1 LVPTSWWAV
10 LLWLPLSPALTWAS
24 AVDLDVRR
32 LPDRSLAAAAGLW
45 TAVVLGL
52 DVAIHDHPRPLVEA
66 AVAAIVSSLIF
77 FLLHLTSP
85 DGLGFGDVKLV
96 AVLTADSAGTDGW
109 PTVVALTDTNFAARL
124 AAARKAGSLTQQQL
138 ADRSGAHVTQ
148 IRRYEAGTSQPTL
161 DVLRALAL
169 ALNVS
174 ADSLLFDDDERGPHN
189 PTLRLKLEA
198 VDQFTPDEQEH
209 VAAFI
214 EGALLRHHARQAFSG
229 QAS

>member
-1 LVPTSWWAV
+1 MVTTTAT
-10 LLWLPLSPALTWAS
+10 PAT
-24 AVDLDVRR
+24 
-32 LPDRSLAAAAGLW
+32 
-45 TAVVLGL
+45 
-52 DVAIHDHPRPLVEA
+52 
-66 AVAAIVSSLIF
+66 
-77 FLLHLTSP
+77 LLHAPGSEP
-85 DGLGFGDVKLV
+85 V
-96 AVLTADSAGTDGW
+96 
-109 PTVVALTDTNFAARL
+109 TDTNFAARL
-124 AAARKAGSLTQQQL
+124 TAARKNQSLTQQQL

-169 ALNVS
+169 ALNIS
-174 ADSLLFDDDERGPHN
+174 ADSLLFDNDERGPKN
-189 PTLRLKLEA
+189 QTLRLKLEA